1 MMLQRLHRFASRFA
15 PVLGVLFLSPAVL
28 EAHAIH
34 TTLTVL
40 TASPTGFTLNIR
52 AFADDFSASV
62 AHFAGK
68 KAPADSSAPEL
79 DVVRYVRAQFAV
91 RDAAGH
97 VITLESCGA
106 RRAAELYWLCFR
118 VTVPMGLR
126 GAVIRN
132 QLLTEY
138 HADQVNIVQ
147 VDDRGARRT
156 LLFTK
161 ASAPSAIVAGP

>member
-1 MMLQRLHRFASRFA
+1 MMQRIRRYASRIA
-15 PVLGVLFLSPAVL
+15 PVFGLLLVSPAVL

-40 TASPTGFTLNIR
+40 TASPTGFTINIR
-52 AFADDFSASV
+52 TFADDFSASV
-62 AHFAGK
+62 AHFAGR

-79 DVVRYVRAQFAV
+79 DVARYVRAQFAV

-97 VITLESCGA
+97 MVTLESCGT
-106 RRAAELYWLCFR
+106 RRAAELYWLCFKA
-118 VTVPMGLR
+118 TLPAGIA
-126 GAVIRN
+126 GTVIRN

-161 ASAPSAIVAGP
+161 ASAPSPITSGP

>member
-1 MMLQRLHRFASRFA
+1 MRRLARRIA
-15 PVLGVLFLSPAVL
+15 PLVAVLLVTPAVA

-40 TASPTGFTLNIR
+40 TATPTGIALNIR

-62 AHFAGK
+62 AK
-68 KAPADSSAPEL
+68 YNRKRPPVDSSAPEP
-79 DVVRYVRAQFAV
+79 DVVRYVRANFAI
-91 RDAAGH
+91 RDGAGH
-97 VITLESCGA
+97 VIELQSCGI

-118 VTVPMGLR
+118 AALPVGLK
-126 GAVIRN
+126 GTLIRN
-132 QLLTEY
+132 QLLTEF

-161 ASAPSAIVAGP
+161 ASAPSPISSGP

>member
-1 MMLQRLHRFASRFA
+1 MMRAFRRGAARVA
-15 PVLGVLFLSPAVL
+15 PILGLLLLSPAVL

-40 TASPTGFTLNIR
+40 TATPTGFTLTIR

-68 KAPADSSAPEL
+68 RAPADSSASEM
-79 DVVRYVRAQFAV
+79 DVLRYVRAQFAA
-91 RDAAGH
+91 RDARGR
-97 VITLESCGA
+97 VITLESCGM
-106 RRAAELYWLCFR
+106 RRAAELYWLCYKA
-118 VTVPMGLR
+118 TVPTGVA
-126 GAVIRN
+126 GTVIRN
-132 QLLTEY
+132 QMLTEF

-156 LLFTK
+156 VLFTK
-161 ASAPSAIVAGP
+161 ASAPASIVAGR

>member
-1 MMLQRLHRFASRFA
+1 MMHRFRRSASRIA
-15 PVLGVLFLSPAVL
+15 PVLGLLLLSPAVL

-40 TASPTGFTLNIR
+40 TASATGFSLNIR

-62 AHFAGK
+62 ARYAGK

-79 DVVRYVRAQFAV
+79 DVVRYVRAQFAA

-97 VITLESCGA
+97 MITLESCGT
-106 RRAAELYWLCFR
+106 RRAAELYWLCFKA
-118 VTVPMGLR
+118 TVPTGLA
-126 GAVIRN
+126 GTVIRN

-161 ASAPSAIVAGP
+161 TSAPSAIVAGP

>member
-1 MMLQRLHRFASRFA
+1 MMQHFRRSASCIA
-15 PVLGVLFLSPAVL
+15 PVLALLLLSPAVL

-40 TASPTGFTLNIR
+40 TASPTGFTVNIR

-62 AHFAGK
+62 AHFSGRQ
-68 KAPADSSAPEL
+68 APVDSSAPEL
-79 DVVRYVRAQFAV
+79 DVVRYVRAKFAV

-97 VITLESCGA
+97 MITLESCGT

-118 VTVPMGLR
+118 ATVPTGLR
-126 GAVIRN
+126 GTLIRN